1 MKKILLVCLLSIC
14 SFAHAQYQVFDAA
27 GWMQT
32 NATAIST
39 VRNEL
44 QTAQMVYTQAI
55 QLQNQLRQG
64 VVSAATQQL
73 MMRDPALGS
82 MLSSCVIMPAQSA
95 SYPQYNTGYAA
106 YNAAGS
112 ASGCLGSISNG
123 ANSMAQV
130 DAQMLTTLQNQQAY
144 LTNVQANY
152 GASGVS
158 GQTYAQN
165 LALSAAAGNAKA
177 QDLIATNNS
186 INAELAIVSAKR
198 KSIAEQMPNV
208 AGITDSINLTT
219 TAVDNLTEVTMAMAV
234 LLKKDIE
241 MRAGEQSQSNSQY
254 QQFLLDRAN
263 YNQKLVNGT
272 GASTS
277 STTITAPF

>member
-1 MKKILLVCLLSIC
+1 VKKIILVVLFSIS

-27 GWMQT
+27 GWIQT

-82 MLSSCVIMPAQSA
+82 MLSSCVLMPAQSA

-130 DAQMLTTLQNQQAY
+130 DKQMLTTLQNQQTY

-165 LALSAAAGNAKA
+165 LAMSAAAGNAKA

-254 QQFLLDRAN
+254 QQFLLDRSN
-263 YNQKLVNGT
+263 YNQKLIKGT

-277 STTITAPF
+277 SATITAPF

>member
-130 DAQMLTTLQNQQAY
+130 DAQMLTTLQNQQTY

-165 LALSAAAGNAKA
+165 LALSAAAGSAKA

-254 QQFLLDRAN
+254 QQFLLDRSN